1 MQGSNPPPRFSARSE
16 VARAPARTVSGR
28 RVLAMIAAMLVLA
41 MIGWW
46 AYVQSHTPPRA
57 IRSLAVLPLDNL
69 SGDPEQEYFTDG
81 MTEALIAELGR
92 LRELRVISRTSVMQY
107 KGMHEQ
113 VQESAA
119 DLNVDAVLEGSVLRA
134 GDRVRITAQLI
145 DARRDRQ
152 LWSESY
158 ERDLHDILA
167 LQSEVARA
175 VAGEI
180 QIELTPQQNARL
192 ARASGIDPRA
202 YDAYLKGAHFQQGL
216 TPSDHRRAVKYLEE
230 SVHLD
235 PSYAPAWAKLA
246 AGYT

>member
-1 MQGSNPPPRFSARSE
+1 MHGADPAAPRA
-16 VARAPARTVSGR
+16 VSGR
-28 RVLAMIAAMLVLA
+28 RVLALIAAMLVLA
-41 MIGWW
+41 LLGWW
-46 AYVQSHTPPRA
+46 SYVQRHTTPRA

-69 SGDPEQEYFTDG
+69 SGDPEQEYFSDG

-107 KGMHEQ
+107 KGTQQPIPEI
-113 VQESAA
+113 AA

-134 GDRVRITAQLI
+134 GDRVRITAQLV
-145 DARRDRQ
+145 DARGDRH

-158 ERDLHDILA
+158 ERDLHDVLA
-167 LQSEVARA
+167 LQGEIAGA

-180 QIELTPQQNARL
+180 QIELTPHQNARL

-202 YDAYLKGAHFQQGL
+202 YESYVKGSHLLQSL

-230 SVHLD
+230 AVHLD
-235 PSYAPAWAKLA
+235 PSYAPAWARLA